1 MLKLT
6 EIAKKCEIVKHVV
19 NKNKNLDEY
28 IKVSSILPKE
38 DIKKAYDVIS
48 SWPEYRPTPLIE
60 LNKIAQF
67 CGVKSVLFKDESQ
80 RFDLKSFK
88 ALGGAYAVA
97 DLARDFI
104 LKGGK
109 VADYVVTTATDGN
122 HGRSVAWGAK
132 LAGCKAK
139 IYIHAHVS
147 KSRETAMQE
156 LGAEVIK
163 INGNYEAS
171 LSACKSDAEKNGWHI
186 VSDTSWEGYT
196 DIPRQVMAGY
206 SVIATECLSQLEGIN
221 PSHAFLP
228 VGVGGLAGGV
238 TAPFLHHMKNE
249 LFKVISVESNMSACF
264 LESIES
270 NRPTL
275 VEIKEETLMAGLS
288 CGEVSK
294 IAWDLLK
301 PLLSDSICITDKAV
315 APIMHL
321 FASGKA
327 ASDTQNELLSIEA
340 GECSTSGLAALLAI
354 CNDERVKAE
363 MGLNKDSVVL
373 LVGTEGATD
382 PELYAK
388 LIKPE

>member
-19 NKNKNLDEY
+19 NKKKNLDEY

-132 LAGCKAK
+132 LAGVKAK

-275 VEIKEETLMAGLS
+275 VDIKEETLMAGLS

-321 FASGKA
+321 FSSGKA

-354 CNDERVKAE
+354 CNDKKAKAE
-363 MGLNKDSVVL
+363 MGLNNNSVVL
-373 LVGTEGATD
+373 LIGTEGATD
-382 PELYAK
+382 PELYAT
-388 LIKPE
+388 LIKSE